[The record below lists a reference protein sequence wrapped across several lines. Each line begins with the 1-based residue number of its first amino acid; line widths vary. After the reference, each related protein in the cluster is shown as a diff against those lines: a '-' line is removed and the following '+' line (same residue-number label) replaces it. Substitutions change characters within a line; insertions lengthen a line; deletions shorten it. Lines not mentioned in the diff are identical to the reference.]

1 MTRRE
6 RTSSLARAVLSASL
20 LVLAGCG
27 GSSPAPGDTSA
38 DTVADT
44 ADTAAD
50 TAVDTTDTAADTTD
64 TADVQRDG
72 ADGLDDQCLDDRD
85 CALPCARGR
94 CELGVCLFEG
104 SDLLGTGC
112 AIGAPPTCLDPGTP
126 DPAAPTCLFCSPSAA
141 IGAFSAQAFA
151 EDFET
156 GAGRLTIE
164 KLTASA
170 ASWTIS
176 TRRAAFGERSL
187 YFGDPATATYDVG
200 ERAAAIA
207 STPPLLVPDGVELA
221 LHFWLFADTESTP
234 GFDFMRVLVVPA
246 DPALPPREVWST
258 GSIEGTTRGV
268 FIPVSVPLGPI
279 QRGDSIA
286 FEADSVDEVIN
297 RFEGFYIDR
306 VRIASTCC
314 TPEMPCDDG
323 DPCTADTCREGR
335 CEFAAIPSCCS
346 SDVGCD
352 DGDSCTQETCTGDAA
367 TGGTCLLTPVEGC
380 CTTARDCDDADPCT
394 EDRCAGD
401 GERGQCVNAPLCCA
415 SDLGCDD
422 GDPCT
427 AGACVSGQCR
437 YTNSCCES
445 DLGCDDGLACTRDT
459 CVAGACR
466 HEFTYAPGCCIP
478 DVFTERFDLA
488 ALTGWALSPP
498 TNNVGW
504 RLQNS
509 NEARS
514 APAVL
519 YYGHPTLNVYES
531 GGRNTGIAT
540 TPPIR
545 LPEGVELTLSFSV
558 RLDVEANPA
567 RDLFAVELLLA
578 NGQTVVPLVAKQDL
592 TRNTWQDVSVD
603 LSWASGQVV
612 QLRLAFDTIDGTAN
626 NTRGVLIDDLRLLSS
641 CLVRPC
647 GAAED
652 CGSRTS
658 CITGLCDAGACRFT
672 ASCP

>member
-1 MTRRE
+1 MTRHE
-6 RTSSLARAVLSASL
+6 LTPLVARACLAACLVVVSA
-20 LVLAGCG
+20 CG
-27 GSSPAPGDTSA
+27 ESNTAPEGDTSG
-38 DTVADT
+38 
-44 ADTAAD
+44 DTAAD
-50 TAVDTTDTAADTTD
+50 TVID
-64 TADVQRDG
+64 TADSTADTIDASPDSSNDTRDG
-72 ADGLDDQCLDDRD
+72 ADIPTPQCLDDRD
-85 CALPCARGR
+85 CVLSCARGR
-94 CELGVCLFEG
+94 CDLGVCRFEG
-104 SDLLGTGC
+104 ADLLGTGC
-112 AIGAPPTCLDPGTP
+112 AIGSPPTCLEPGASH
-126 DPAAPTCLFCSPSAA
+126 PAAPSCFFCSPSAA

-156 GAGRLTIE
+156 GAGRLTVE
-164 KLTASA
+164 KLSPSA

-176 TRRAAFGERSL
+176 TRRAAFGARSL
-187 YFGDPATATYDVG
+187 YFGDPATVTYDVG
-200 ERAAAIA
+200 DRAAAIA
-207 STPPLLVPDGVELA
+207 STPPLMVPDGIELT
-221 LHFWLFADTESTP
+221 LDFWLFADTESTP

-246 DPALPPREVWST
+246 DPGSPPREVWST
-258 GSIEGTTRGV
+258 ESIEGTTRGV
-268 FIPVSVPLGPI
+268 FIPISVPLGSV
-279 QRGDSIA
+279 QRGDRIA

-314 TPEMPCDDG
+314 SPEMPCDDG
-323 DPCTADTCREGR
+323 DPCTLDTCLEGR
-335 CEFAAIPSCCS
+335 CTSSPIPGCCS

-367 TGGTCLLTPVEGC
+367 TGGLCLTTPVEGC
-380 CTTARDCDDADPCT
+380 CANARDCDDANPCT

-488 ALTGWALSPP
+488 ALTGWSLSPP

-504 RLQNS
+504 RLQS
-509 NEARS
+509 SLEARS
-514 APAVL
+514 APSIL

-531 GGRNTGIAT
+531 GGRNTGTAT
-540 TPPIR
+540 TPPVR
-545 LPEGVELTLSFSV
+545 LPDGLELTLSFAV

-567 RDLFAVELLLA
+567 RDLFRVELLLA
-578 NGQTVVPLVAKQDL
+578 NGQTVVPLVSKQDL
-592 TRNTWQDVSVD
+592 TRNAWQDVSVD

-626 NTRGVLIDDLRLLSS
+626 NTRGVLVDDLRLLSS
-641 CLVRPC
+641 CLTRPC
-647 GAAED
+647 GANED
-652 CGSRTS
+652 CGSRVD
-658 CITGLCDAGACRFT
+658 CITGLCDAGACRFA

>member
-6 RTSSLARAVLSASL
+6 RTSPIARAVSSACL

-27 GSSPAPGDTSA
+27 GSSPAPGDDTSA
-38 DTVADT
+38 DTAVDTADT
-44 ADTAAD
+44 ADTAVDTAD
-50 TAVDTTDTAADTTD
+50 TAVDTVDTA
-64 TADVQRDG
+64 RDG
-72 ADGLDDQCLDDRD
+72 SDGLGDQCLDDRD
-85 CALPCARGR
+85 CALACARGR
-94 CELGVCLFEG
+94 CELGVCVFEG
-104 SDLLGTGC
+104 ADLLGTGC
-112 AIGAPPTCLDPGTP
+112 AVGAPATCVDPGTP

-141 IGAFSAQAFA
+141 IGAFSAEAFA
-151 EDFET
+151 EGFET
-156 GAGRLTIE
+156 GAGRLTVE

-187 YFGDPATATYDVG
+187 YFGDPTTATYDVG

-221 LHFWLFADTESTP
+221 LDFWLFADTESTP

-246 DPALPPREVWST
+246 DPQEPPREVWSSE
-258 GSIEGTTRGV
+258 SIGGTTRGV
-268 FIPVSVPLGPI
+268 FIPISVPLGPV
-279 QRGDSIA
+279 QRGDRIA

-297 RFEGFYIDR
+297 RFEGFYVDR
-306 VRIASTCC
+306 VRLASACC
-314 TPEMPCDDG
+314 SAELSCDDG
-323 DPCTADTCREGR
+323 NPCTADTCREGR
-335 CEFAAIPSCCS
+335 CEFAAIPGCCS

-367 TGGTCLLTPVEGC
+367 TGGTCLTTPVEGC
-380 CTTARDCDDADPCT
+380 CATARDCDDANPCT

-401 GERGQCVNAPLCCA
+401 GERGQCVNAPLCCD

-488 ALTGWALSPP
+488 ASALSAWALSPP

-531 GGRNTGIAT
+531 GGRNTGTAT

-567 RDLFAVELLLA
+567 RDLFGVELLLA

-603 LSWASGQVV
+603 LSWASGQIV

-626 NTRGVLIDDLRLLSS
+626 NTRGVLVDDLRLLSS

-647 GAAED
+647 GVAED
-652 CGSRTS
+652 CGSRAG
-658 CITGLCDAGACRFT
+658 CIVGECQSGACRFT